1 MNLPVAADLARR
13 RLLQAAGA
21 GAVLALPGAAA
32 LAQPQPPREGVQVGP
47 RSNFESLVPAAELE
61 AQATRGYHDML
72 L

>member
-1 MNLPVAADLARR
+1 VAADPARR

-32 LAQPQPPREGVQVGP
+32 LAQPQREGVQVGP

-61 AQATRGYHDML
+61 AQAIRGYHDML